1 MGLKSYLVI
10 VAVVFAYSAMLPNMR
25 AQAQDGG
32 VSTSSDHATVE
43 SSTIPVQDNFE
54 SEFEESKEDFEFQA
68 EVSRLM
74 DIIINSLYQNKE
86 IFLRELISNGS
97 DALDKLRFLSLA
109 DPDVLG
115 DTPSLEMKIS
125 FDEDARTLTIQDS
138 GIGMTKQDLI
148 ENLGTVAKSGTTQF
162 VEAIQNSGDLSLIGQ
177 FGVGFYSVYLV
188 ADKVRVASKHND
200 DVQHVWESTA
210 DNVFSVAEDPRGNTL
225 GRGTEITL
233 FLKDD
238 ASEFLEQSRLETL
251 IRRYSEFVTFPIF
264 LNKWSMEEVEI
275 EEDEDDVADV
285 EDDTEDLDE
294 DDDDEDEDI
303 VADDNDT
310 DDEPRTERVKVWN
323 WALINNQKA
332 IWARDRSEV
341 SDEEYHEFYKA
352 LSKDHRDPLT
362 WTHFKAEGEIE
373 FKSILFVPEEAPRD
387 MYDQYYARSS
397 SIRLYVRKV
406 LITDEFDEF
415 LPRYL
420 SFVRGVVDSDDLP
433 LNVSREQLQQHKV
446 LKVMA
451 KKLTRKVLEMLRKLS
466 LKAKKDQKEQ
476 EDNEDG
482 EEEEESSEEEKK
494 KEIEDP
500 YIKFWEEFG
509 KSIKLGLI
517 EDSSNRSKLAK
528 LLRFKTS
535 TSEDKWTSLADYVER
550 MPEWQKS
557 IYYISGASEQEVK
570 SSPMIEVLKKKGLE
584 VVFLTDPIDEISLQ
598 NLTEFDGFK
607 LQSVT
612 KEGLKFGD
620 EDEYATSKR
629 MELYEEKFEPL
640 TTWMKDLYG
649 SKVSKITFSNRL
661 DTTPCV
667 LVTGQYGYSAH
678 MEKVM
683 RAQAFADDKKNGIQ
697 YMMSSKTLELNPRHP
712 IFTKMLDLVQDES
725 SDSEVAKDLAM
736 VMLDTAM
743 LTSGF
748 NIENTAD
755 FAKRMYGL
763 MKNGLNLESDE
774 LLPEIEVPPEELD
787 DDLDEDEVDDLDDDE
802 DEDELGRG
810 EL

>member
-1 MGLKSYLVI
+1 MGLKSYLVLV
-10 VAVVFAYSAMLPNMR
+10 VAIFAFNAMLPSVR
-25 AQAQDGG
+25 VQAD
-32 VSTSSDHATVE
+32 VATSSSSDHVTVE
-43 SSTIPVQDNFE
+43 DATIPVNDNFE
-54 SEFEESKEDFEFQA
+54 NEFEESKEDFEFQA

-86 IFLRELISNGS
+86 IYLRELISNAS

-115 DTPSLEMKIS
+115 ETTSLEMKVS
-125 FDEDARTLTIQDS
+125 FDEEARTLTITDT

-162 VEAIQNSGDLSLIGQ
+162 VEAIQNTGDLSLIGQ

-188 ADKVRVASKHND
+188 ADKVRVTSKHND

-210 DNVFSVAEDPRGNTL
+210 DNTFSVAEDPRGNTL

-238 ASEFLEQSRLETL
+238 ASEFLDQSRLETL
-251 IRRYSEFVTFPIF
+251 IKRYSEFVTFPIF
-264 LNKWSMEEVEI
+264 LRKWSMEEQEI
-275 EEDEDDVADV
+275 EFDDDEEDIDIDDD
-285 EDDTEDLDE
+285 EEDLLVE
-294 DDDDEDEDI
+294 DDDDVDVD
-303 VADDNDT
+303 
-310 DDEPRTERVKVWN
+310 DDEEEAPRTERVKVWN
-323 WALINNQKA
+323 WSLINNQKA
-332 IWARDRSEV
+332 IWVRNKNDVSE
-341 SDEEYHEFYKA
+341 EEYNEFYKA
-352 LSKDHRDPLT
+352 LSKDYRDPLT
-362 WTHFKAEGEIE
+362 YTHFKAEGEIE
-373 FKSILFVPEEAPRD
+373 FRSILFVPGSAPHD

-433 LNVSREQLQQHKV
+433 LNVSRETLQQHKV
-446 LKVMA
+446 LKVMG

-466 LKAKKDQKEQ
+466 LKAKKEKEEKENEES
-476 EDNEDG
+476 EDS
-482 EEEEESSEEEKK
+482 SSEEEEK
-494 KEIEDP
+494 KEVEDP

-535 TSEDKWTSLADYVER
+535 ASEDNWTSLSDYVER
-550 MPEWQKS
+550 MPDWQQS
-557 IYYISGASEQEVK
+557 IYYISGSSEDEVK
-570 SSPMIEVLKKKGLE
+570 SSPMIEILKKKGLE
-584 VVFLTDPIDEISLQ
+584 VVYLTDPLDEISLQ
-598 NLTEFDGFK
+598 NLTEFEGFK

-620 EDEYATSKR
+620 EDEYTTSKR
-629 MELYEEKFEPL
+629 LEMYEEKFEPL
-640 TTWMKDLYG
+640 TSWMKDLYG
-649 SKVSKITFSNRL
+649 KKVSKITFSNRL

-683 RAQAFADDKKNGIQ
+683 RSQAFADDKKSSMQ
-697 YMMSSKTLELNPRHP
+697 YMMSQRTLELNPRHP
-712 IFTKMLDLVQDES
+712 IFTKMMDLVQDES
-725 SDSEVAKDLAM
+725 GDDEVAKDLAL
-736 VMLDTAM
+736 VLLDTAM

-748 NIENTAD
+748 NIDNTAD

-763 MKNGLNLESDE
+763 MKQGLNLESDE
-774 LLPEIEVPPEELD
+774 LLPEIEVPPEPED
-787 DDLDEDEVDDLDDDE
+787 EDLDEDEVDDLDDLE
-802 DEDELGRG
+802 DDGRAEL
-810 EL
+810 